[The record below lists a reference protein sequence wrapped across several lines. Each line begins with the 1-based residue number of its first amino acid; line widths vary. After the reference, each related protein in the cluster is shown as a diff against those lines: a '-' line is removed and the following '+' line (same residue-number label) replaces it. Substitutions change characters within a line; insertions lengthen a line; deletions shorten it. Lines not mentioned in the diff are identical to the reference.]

1 MEHSLIFT
9 TEAEAENA
17 QRLISKAMGLP
28 KYATTPSGELTT
40 VIIDRY
46 ATPEEIEGKWLIP
59 VTEAA
64 QLLIDNG
71 VLDGIEYTKQ

>member
-1 MEHSLIFT
+1 MEHRLTFN

-17 QRLISKAMGLP
+17 QQLIATAMGLP

-46 ATPEEIEGKWLIP
+46 ANPEEFEGNWWIT
-59 VTEAA
+59 VTDEA
-64 QLLIDNG
+64 QLLIEGG
-71 VLDGIEYTKQ
+71 VLDGMETE